1 MCNQTS
7 GGNRCTVECVQRRS
21 IHEARLPALLI
32 AGAALLA
39 ATGCA
44 GSASSSSGGSGP
56 TASQASS
63 SSGGTTGSYVP
74 AAGTDPSG
82 AIFQTYTNPKL
93 GYQMLYPGGWNV
105 TTKDGTVRMAKLGN
119 SIVIAT
125 RKSKDA
131 PKVKPVRAA
140 LIAQQ
145 KKKTV
150 LVIESRPKSVK
161 LNGDPAIKM
170 VFTKDK
176 PATANTSEDTLRV
189 YRYLVFH
196 KGQLVILSLQ
206 SPTSRDNA
214 QAYDLIANSL
224 SWPGKKG

>member
-1 MCNQTS
+1 MCRI
-7 GGNRCTVECVQRRS
+7 GNLVERRQQRT
-21 IHEARLPALLI
+21 
-32 AGAALLA
+32 AA
-39 ATGCA
+39 
-44 GSASSSSGGSGP
+44 SQPPSSSG
-56 TASQASS
+56 TT
-63 SSGGTTGSYVP
+63 GTTGTTGTYVP
-74 AAGTDPSG
+74 AAGTDKSG
-82 AIFQTYTNPKL
+82 AVFQTYTNPKL

-105 TTKDGTVRMAKLGN
+105 TKKDGIVRIAKLGN

-125 RKSKDA
+125 RKSKNA

-150 LVIESRPKSVK
+150 LDIESRPKSTK
-161 LNGDPAIKM
+161 LGGDPAIKM

-176 PATANTSEDTLRV
+176 PATADTPEDTLRV

-196 KGQLVILSLQ
+196 NGHIVILSLQ
-206 SPTSRDNA
+206 TPTSRDNK
-214 QAYDLIANSL
+214 QAYDVIANSL

>member
-1 MCNQTS
+1 V
-7 GGNRCTVECVQRRS
+7 GYVQRRS
-21 IHEARLPALLI
+21 TLDARRLALLI
-32 AGAALLA
+32 AVVAVLA

-56 TASQASS
+56 TASQPPS
-63 SSGGTTGSYVP
+63 SSGGSTGSYVP
-74 AAGTDPSG
+74 AAGTDKSG
-82 AIFQTYTNPKL
+82 AVFQTYTNPKL
-93 GYQMLYPGGWNV
+93 GYQLLYPGGWNV
-105 TTKDGTVRMAKLGN
+105 TKKGGIVRIAKLGN

-125 RKSKDA
+125 RASKNA

-140 LIAQQ
+140 LIDQQ
-145 KKKTV
+145 KQKAV
-150 LVIESRPKSVK
+150 LDIESRPKSTE

-176 PATANTSEDTLRV
+176 PATADTPEDTLRV

-196 KGQLVILSLQ
+196 KGHIVILSLQ
-206 SPTSRDNA
+206 TPTSRDNK

-224 SWPGKKG
+224 SWPAKTG

>member
-1 MCNQTS
+1 
-7 GGNRCTVECVQRRS
+7 VEYVQRRS
-21 IHEARLPALLI
+21 TLDARLPALLI
-32 AGAALLA
+32 AGVAVLA

-56 TASQASS
+56 TAQPSS

-74 AAGTDPSG
+74 AAGTDQSG

-93 GYQMLYPGGWNV
+93 GYRMLYPGGWKV
-105 TTKDGTVRMAKLGN
+105 TKKDGIVRIAKLGN

-150 LVIESRPKSVK
+150 LEIESRPKSTE
-161 LNGDPAIKM
+161 LNGDAAIKM

-176 PATANTSEDTLRV
+176 PATADTSEDTLRV

-196 KGQLVILSLQ
+196 KGQIVILSLQ

-224 SWPGKKG
+224 SWPKKG

>member
-1 MCNQTS
+1 V
-7 GGNRCTVECVQRRS
+7 GYVQRRRR
-21 IHEARLPALLI
+21 ILDARLPALLV
-32 AGAALLA
+32 AVVALLG
-39 ATGCA
+39 ATACS

-56 TASQASS
+56 AIAQPS
-63 SSGGTTGSYVP
+63 SSGGTTGTYVP
-74 AAGTDPSG
+74 AAGTDKSG
-82 AIFQTYTNPKL
+82 AVFQTYTNHKL
-93 GYQMLYPGGWNV
+93 GYGLLYPGGWNV
-105 TTKDGTVRMAKLGN
+105 TTKDGIVRIAKLGN

-125 RKSKDA
+125 RASKNA

-150 LVIESRPKSVK
+150 LHIESRPTSTE
-161 LNGDPAIKM
+161 LHGDPAIKM

-176 PATANTSEDTLRV
+176 PATADAPEDTLRV

-196 KGQLVILSLQ
+196 KGHIVILSLQ
-206 SPTSRDNA
+206 TPTSRDNT

-224 SWPGKKG
+224 SWPAKTG

>member
-1 MCNQTS
+1 
-7 GGNRCTVECVQRRS
+7 VEYVQRRS
-21 IHEARLPALLI
+21 TLDARLPALLI
-32 AGAALLA
+32 AGVAVLA

-56 TASQASS
+56 TAQPSS

-74 AAGTDPSG
+74 AAGTDQSG

-93 GYQMLYPGGWNV
+93 GYRMLYPGGWKV
-105 TTKDGTVRMAKLGN
+105 TKKDGIVRIAKLGN

-150 LVIESRPKSVK
+150 LEIESRPKSTE
-161 LNGDPAIKM
+161 LNGDAAIKM

-176 PATANTSEDTLRV
+176 PATADTSEDTLRV

-196 KGQLVILSLQ
+196 KGQIVILSLQ
-206 SPTSRDNA
+206 SPTSRDNT

>member
-1 MCNQTS
+1 V
-7 GGNRCTVECVQRRS
+7 GYVQRRS
-21 IHEARLPALLI
+21 ILDARRLALLI
-32 AGAALLA
+32 AVVAVLA

-56 TASQASS
+56 TASQPPS
-63 SSGGTTGSYVP
+63 SSGGSTGTYVP
-74 AAGTDPSG
+74 AAGTDKSG
-82 AIFQTYTNPKL
+82 AVFQTYANPKL
-93 GYQMLYPGGWNV
+93 GYQLLYPGGWNV
-105 TTKDGTVRMAKLGN
+105 TKKDGIVRIAKLGN

-125 RKSKDA
+125 RASKNA

-140 LIAQQ
+140 LIDQQ
-145 KKKTV
+145 KQKAV
-150 LVIESRPKSVK
+150 LDIESRPKSTE

-176 PATANTSEDTLRV
+176 PATADTPEDTLRV

-196 KGQLVILSLQ
+196 KGEIVILSLQ
-206 SPTSRDNA
+206 TPTSRDNK

-224 SWPGKKG
+224 SWPAKTG

>member
-1 MCNQTS
+1 V
-7 GGNRCTVECVQRRS
+7 GYVQRRS
-21 IHEARLPALLI
+21 ILDARRPALLF
-32 AGAALLA
+32 AVFAVLA

-56 TASQASS
+56 AASQPS
-63 SSGGTTGSYVP
+63 SSGGTTGTYVP
-74 AAGTDPSG
+74 AAGTDKSG
-82 AIFQTYTNPKL
+82 AVFQTYANPKL
-93 GYQMLYPGGWNV
+93 GYQLLYPGGWTV
-105 TTKDGTVRMAKLGN
+105 TKKDGIVRIAKLGN

-125 RKSKDA
+125 RKSKNA

-140 LIAQQ
+140 LIGQQ

-150 LVIESRPKSVK
+150 LDVESRPKATE
-161 LNGDPAIKM
+161 LNGEPAIRM

-176 PATANTSEDTLRV
+176 PATDDTPEDTLRV

-196 KGQLVILSLQ
+196 KGQIVILSLQ
-206 SPTSRDNA
+206 TPTSRDNK
-214 QAYDLIANSL
+214 QAYDVIANSL

>member
-1 MCNQTS
+1 M
-7 GGNRCTVECVQRRS
+7 GYVQRRS
-21 IHEARLPALLI
+21 ILDARRTALLI
-32 AGAALLA
+32 AVVAVLT

-44 GSASSSSGGSGP
+44 GSSSSSSAGSGP
-56 TASQASS
+56 AASQPS

-74 AAGTDPSG
+74 AAGTDKSG
-82 AIFQTYTNPKL
+82 AVFQTYTNRKPV
-93 GYQMLYPGGWNV
+93 YRMLYPGGWNV
-105 TTKDGTVRMAKLGN
+105 TKKGGIVRIAKLGN
-119 SIVIAT
+119 AIVIAT
-125 RKSKDA
+125 RKSKNA

-140 LIAQQ
+140 LIQQQ

-150 LVIESRPKSVK
+150 LDIESRPTSTE
-161 LNGDPAIKM
+161 LNGDPAIRM

-176 PATANTSEDTLRV
+176 PATADTPEDTLRV

-196 KGQLVILSLQ
+196 KGQIVILSLQ
-206 SPTSRDNA
+206 TPTSRDNK

>member
-1 MCNQTS
+1 V
-7 GGNRCTVECVQRRS
+7 GYVQRRS
-21 IHEARLPALLI
+21 TLDARRLALLI
-32 AGAALLA
+32 AVVAVLA

-56 TASQASS
+56 TASQPPS
-63 SSGGTTGSYVP
+63 SSGGSTGSYVP
-74 AAGTDPSG
+74 AAGTDKSG
-82 AIFQTYTNPKL
+82 AVFQTYTNAKL
-93 GYQMLYPGGWNV
+93 GYQLLYPGGWNV
-105 TTKDGTVRMAKLGN
+105 TKKGGIVRIAKLGN

-125 RKSKDA
+125 RASKNA

-140 LIAQQ
+140 LIDQQ
-145 KKKTV
+145 KQKAV
-150 LVIESRPKSVK
+150 LDIESRPKSTE

-176 PATANTSEDTLRV
+176 PATADTPEDTLRV

-196 KGQLVILSLQ
+196 KGEIVILSLQ
-206 SPTSRDNA
+206 TPTSRDNK

-224 SWPGKKG
+224 SWPAKTG

>member
-1 MCNQTS
+1 M
-7 GGNRCTVECVQRRS
+7 GHVQRLS
-21 IHEARLPALLI
+21 ILDARRPALLI
-32 AGAALLA
+32 AAVVVLA

-44 GSASSSSGGSGP
+44 GSSSSSSGGSAP
-56 TASQASS
+56 TASQPVSS
-63 SSGGTTGSYVP
+63 PEGTTGTYLP

-82 AIFQTYTNPKL
+82 ALFQTYTDPKL
-93 GYQMLYPGGWNV
+93 GYQLLYPGGWNV
-105 TTKDGTVRMAKLGN
+105 TEKGGTVRIAKLGN

-125 RKSKDA
+125 RKAKSA

-145 KKKTV
+145 KAKAV
-150 LVIESRPKSVK
+150 LAIESQPMSAK
-161 LNGDPAIKM
+161 LNGNPAISM

-176 PATANTSEDTLRV
+176 PATANAPEDTLRV

-196 KGQLVILSLQ
+196 NGHILILSLQ
-206 SPTSRDNA
+206 SPASRDNQ

-224 SWPGKKG
+224 SWPKKG

>member
-1 MCNQTS
+1 
-7 GGNRCTVECVQRRS
+7 VDYVQRRS
-21 IHEARLPALLI
+21 ILDARPPALLI
-32 AGAALLA
+32 AVLAVLA

-56 TASQASS
+56 SSSQPPS
-63 SSGGTTGSYVP
+63 SSGGTTGTYVP
-74 AAGTDPSG
+74 AAGTDKSG
-82 AIFQTYTNPKL
+82 VVFQTYTNPKL

-105 TTKDGTVRMAKLGN
+105 TKKDGIVRIAKLGN

-125 RKSKDA
+125 RKSKNA

-140 LIAQQ
+140 LIGQQ

-150 LVIESRPKSVK
+150 LDIESRPKSTE
-161 LNGDPAIKM
+161 LNGDPAIRM

-176 PATANTSEDTLRV
+176 PATADTPEDTLRV

-196 KGQLVILSLQ
+196 NGHIVILSLQ
-206 SPTSRDNA
+206 TPTSRDNK
-214 QAYDLIANSL
+214 QAYDVIANSL

>member
-1 MCNQTS
+1 V
-7 GGNRCTVECVQRRS
+7 GYVQRRS
-21 IHEARLPALLI
+21 ILAARRLALLI
-32 AGAALLA
+32 AVVAVLA

-56 TASQASS
+56 TASQPPS
-63 SSGGTTGSYVP
+63 SSGGSTGSYVP
-74 AAGTDPSG
+74 AAGTDKSG
-82 AIFQTYTNPKL
+82 AVFQTYTNPKL
-93 GYQMLYPGGWNV
+93 GYQLLYPGGWNV
-105 TTKDGTVRMAKLGN
+105 TKKGGIVRIAKLGN

-125 RKSKDA
+125 RASKNA

-140 LIAQQ
+140 LIDQQ
-145 KKKTV
+145 KKKAV
-150 LVIESRPKSVK
+150 LDIESRPKSTE

-176 PATANTSEDTLRV
+176 PATADTPEDTLRV

-196 KGQLVILSLQ
+196 KGHIVILSLQ
-206 SPTSRDNA
+206 TPTSRDNK

-224 SWPGKKG
+224 SWPAKTG

>member
-1 MCNQTS
+1 V
-7 GGNRCTVECVQRRS
+7 GYVQRLS
-21 IHEARLPALLI
+21 ILDARRPALLI
-32 AGAALLA
+32 AAVAVLA

-44 GSASSSSGGSGP
+44 GSSSSSSGGSGP
-56 TASQASS
+56 SASQPPS
-63 SSGGTTGSYVP
+63 SSGATTGAYVP

-105 TTKDGTVRMAKLGN
+105 TEKGGIVRIAKLGN

-125 RKSKDA
+125 RKSKNA
-131 PKVKPVRAA
+131 PKVKAVRAA
-140 LIAQQ
+140 LIGQQ
-145 KKKTV
+145 KTKAV
-150 LVIESRPKSVK
+150 LAIESLPKSTKV
-161 LNGDPAIKM
+161 NGNPVIRM

-176 PATANTSEDTLRV
+176 PATANTPEDTLRV

-196 KGQLVILSLQ
+196 NGQIVILSLQ

-224 SWPGKKG
+224 SWPKKG

>member
-1 MCNQTS
+1 V
-7 GGNRCTVECVQRRS
+7 GYVQRRS
-21 IHEARLPALLI
+21 TLDARRLALLI
-32 AGAALLA
+32 AVVAVLA

-56 TASQASS
+56 TASQPPSL
-63 SSGGTTGSYVP
+63 SGGSTGTYVP
-74 AAGTDPSG
+74 AAGTDKSG
-82 AIFQTYTNPKL
+82 AVFQTYTNAKL
-93 GYQMLYPGGWNV
+93 GYQLLYPGGWNV
-105 TTKDGTVRMAKLGN
+105 TKKSGIVRIAKLGN

-125 RKSKDA
+125 RASKNA

-140 LIAQQ
+140 LIDQQ
-145 KKKTV
+145 KKKAV
-150 LVIESRPKSVK
+150 LDIESRPKSTE

-176 PATANTSEDTLRV
+176 PATADTPEDTLRV

-196 KGQLVILSLQ
+196 KGQIVILSLQ
-206 SPTSRDNA
+206 TPTSRDNK

-224 SWPGKKG
+224 SWAPKAG

>member
-1 MCNQTS
+1 V
-7 GGNRCTVECVQRRS
+7 GYVQRRS
-21 IHEARLPALLI
+21 TLDARRLALLI
-32 AGAALLA
+32 AVVAVLA

-56 TASQASS
+56 TASQPPSL
-63 SSGGTTGSYVP
+63 SGGSTGTYVP
-74 AAGTDPSG
+74 AAGTDKSG
-82 AIFQTYTNPKL
+82 AVFQTYTNAKL
-93 GYQMLYPGGWNV
+93 GYQLLYPGGWNV
-105 TTKDGTVRMAKLGN
+105 TKKGGIVRIAKLGN

-125 RKSKDA
+125 RASKNA

-140 LIAQQ
+140 LIDQQ
-145 KKKTV
+145 KKKAV
-150 LVIESRPKSVK
+150 LDIESRPKSTE

-176 PATANTSEDTLRV
+176 PATADTPEDTLRV

-196 KGQLVILSLQ
+196 KGQIVILSLQ
-206 SPTSRDNA
+206 TPTSRDNK

-224 SWPGKKG
+224 SWPAKTG

>member
-1 MCNQTS
+1 V
-7 GGNRCTVECVQRRS
+7 GNVQRRS
-21 IHEARLPALLI
+21 ILDARRSALLI
-32 AGAALLA
+32 AVVAVLA
-39 ATGCA
+39 ATGCS

-56 TASQASS
+56 AASQPSS

-74 AAGTDPSG
+74 AAGTDKSG
-82 AIFQTYTNPKL
+82 AVFQTYTNPKL
-93 GYQMLYPGGWNV
+93 GYQLLYPGGWTV
-105 TTKDGTVRMAKLGN
+105 TKKDGIVRIAKLGN

-125 RKSKDA
+125 RKSKNA

-140 LIAQQ
+140 LIGQQ

-150 LVIESRPKSVK
+150 LDIESRPKATE
-161 LNGDPAIKM
+161 LNGDPAIRM

-176 PATANTSEDTLRV
+176 PATNDAPEDTLRV

-196 KGQLVILSLQ
+196 KGQIVILSLQ
-206 SPTSRDNA
+206 TPTSRDNK
-214 QAYDLIANSL
+214 QAYDVIANSL

>member
-1 MCNQTS
+1 M
-7 GGNRCTVECVQRRS
+7 
-21 IHEARLPALLI
+21 
-32 AGAALLA
+32 LA

-56 TASQASS
+56 TPSQPPS
-63 SSGGTTGSYVP
+63 SSGGSTGTYVP
-74 AAGTDPSG
+74 AAGTDKSG
-82 AIFQTYTNPKL
+82 AVFQTYTNPKL
-93 GYQMLYPGGWNV
+93 GYRLLYPGGWNV
-105 TTKDGTVRMAKLGN
+105 TKKGGIVRIAKLGN

-125 RKSKDA
+125 RKSKNA

-140 LIAQQ
+140 LIDQQ

-150 LVIESRPKSVK
+150 LDIESRPKSTE
-161 LNGDPAIKM
+161 LNGDPAIRM

-176 PATANTSEDTLRV
+176 PATADTPEDTLRV

-196 KGQLVILSLQ
+196 KGQIVILSLQ
-206 SPTSRDNA
+206 TPTSRDNK

-224 SWPGKKG
+224 SWPAKTG

>member
-1 MCNQTS
+1 V
-7 GGNRCTVECVQRRS
+7 GYVQRRS
-21 IHEARLPALLI
+21 TLDARRLALLI
-32 AGAALLA
+32 AVVAVLA

-56 TASQASS
+56 TASQPPSL
-63 SSGGTTGSYVP
+63 SGGSTGTYVP
-74 AAGTDPSG
+74 AAGTDKSG
-82 AIFQTYTNPKL
+82 AVFQTYTNAKL
-93 GYQMLYPGGWNV
+93 GYQLLYPGGWNV
-105 TTKDGTVRMAKLGN
+105 TKKGGIVRIAKLGN

-125 RKSKDA
+125 RASKNA

-140 LIAQQ
+140 LIDQQ
-145 KKKTV
+145 KKKAV
-150 LVIESRPKSVK
+150 LDIESRPKSTE

-176 PATANTSEDTLRV
+176 PATADTPEDTLRV

-196 KGQLVILSLQ
+196 KGRIVILSLQ
-206 SPTSRDNA
+206 TPTSRDNK

-224 SWPGKKG
+224 SWPAKTG

>member
-1 MCNQTS
+1 V
-7 GGNRCTVECVQRRS
+7 GYVQRRS
-21 IHEARLPALLI
+21 TLDARRLALLI
-32 AGAALLA
+32 AVVAVLA

-56 TASQASS
+56 TASQPPSL
-63 SSGGTTGSYVP
+63 SGGSTGTYVP
-74 AAGTDPSG
+74 AAGTDKSG
-82 AIFQTYTNPKL
+82 AVFQTYTNAKL
-93 GYQMLYPGGWNV
+93 GYQLLYPGGWNV
-105 TTKDGTVRMAKLGN
+105 TKKGGIVRIAKLGN

-125 RKSKDA
+125 RASKNA

-140 LIAQQ
+140 LIDQQ
-145 KKKTV
+145 KKKAV
-150 LVIESRPKSVK
+150 LDIESRPKSTE

-176 PATANTSEDTLRV
+176 PATADTPEDTLRV

-196 KGQLVILSLQ
+196 KGHIVILSLQ
-206 SPTSRDNA
+206 TPTSRDNK

-224 SWPGKKG
+224 SWPAKTG